1 MKSQRRTGIVLSYLN
16 TFLNMSMNLI
26 LVPMLITA
34 LSDDDYSLYKVIQS
48 FSGPLMMFNLGMS
61 TVVARAVARYSSTPT
76 DENKKEKENTFAL
89 AGIVSF
95 AMAGVILLIGYAMTY
110 FLPLIFRQTYSVK
123 QLQTAKKLMMIF
135 VATTALHIGQDSF
148 RGCILGSERFNF
160 FYGSTTFRYIARFV
174 MIAGLAKYTDL
185 NVLIVAA
192 IDLFLY
198 AVLLI
203 LNVLYCYFTLRER
216 MHLHRF
222 KRQDLMAIT
231 SFSVAILL
239 QAIVNQVNNN
249 MDTVILGAM
258 ITDTRIITMYSAAL
272 SIYSVYNSL
281 LSVVSNVYFPK
292 AVGLVEKNAS
302 GHELTTFII
311 PPGRIQAILAVGILG
326 GFFLFGGNFI
336 GLWIGTEYQE
346 AHWVALCLM
355 VPVTIPL
362 VQNVCLSILDA
373 KLKRLFRSVTLV
385 LMAMINIIIS
395 IILIHFLGYW
405 GAAIGTVISIT
416 IGHIILMNVYYM
428 KVIKLEVFRLFRE
441 IFAGILPAGILCC
454 VCCVP
459 FVRWTQ
465 GSWLHFLIGCIVFV
479 VLYAILVWFVALSKS
494 EKGKIKDAFPHHE
507 MGEKG

>member
-16 TFLNMSMNLI
+16 TVLNMSMNLI
-26 LVPMLITA
+26 LIPMLITA
-34 LSDDDYSLYKVIQS
+34 LSDDDYSLYKVMQS

-61 TVVARAVARYSSTPT
+61 TVVARAVARYRSAQT
-76 DENKKEKENTFAL
+76 DENKREKENIFAL
-89 AGIVSF
+89 AGVVSL

-110 FLPLIFRQTYSVK
+110 LLPLIFGQTYSVQ
-123 QLQTAKKLMMIF
+123 QLQVAKKLLMIF
-135 VATTALHIGQDSF
+135 VSTTALHIGQDSF

-160 FYGSTTFRYIARFV
+160 FYGSTTFRYIVRFV

-192 IDLFLY
+192 VDLLLY
-198 AVLLI
+198 TVLLI
-203 LNVLYCYFTLRER
+203 LNALYCCFVLRER
-216 MHLHRF
+216 MRLSRF
-222 KRQDLMAIT
+222 NGQELMAIT

-239 QAIVNQVNNN
+239 QAIVNQINNN

-258 ITDTRIITMYSAAL
+258 ITDTRIITMYSTAL
-272 SIYSVYNSL
+272 SIYSIYNSL
-281 LSVVSNVYFPK
+281 LSVVANVYFPE
-292 AVGLVEKNAS
+292 AAGLVAKNVS

-311 PPGRIQAILAVGILG
+311 RPGRMQAILAVGILG
-326 GFFLFGGNFI
+326 GFFLFGSNFI
-336 GLWIGTEYQE
+336 ELWIGKEYQE

-385 LMAMINIIIS
+385 LMAIANVIVS
-395 IILIHFLGYW
+395 IILVHFWGYW
-405 GAAIGTVISIT
+405 GAAIGTMTSIT
-416 IGHIILMNVYYM
+416 IGHIILMNIYYV
-428 KVIKLEVFRLFRE
+428 KAIKLEIFRMFRE
-441 IFAGILPAGILCC
+441 IFSGILPAGILCC
-454 VCCVP
+454 ICCAP
-459 FVRWTQ
+459 LVRWAR
-465 GSWLHFLIGCIVFV
+465 GSWTLFLLGCIVFV
-479 VLYAILVWFVALSKS
+479 ALYAILVWFIALSKS